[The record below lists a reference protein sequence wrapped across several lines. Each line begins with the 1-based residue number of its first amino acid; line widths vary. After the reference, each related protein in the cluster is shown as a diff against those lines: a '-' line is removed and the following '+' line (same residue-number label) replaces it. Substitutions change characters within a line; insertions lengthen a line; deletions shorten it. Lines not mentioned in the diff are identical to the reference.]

1 MEEMR
6 SKKEVQAEIDWREKE
21 IESIREEL
29 EAEYY
34 KNEDLDYLQ
43 GRIWNLTV
51 AIEWCKWFLNEK

>member
-1 MEEMR
+1 MR

-34 KNEDLDYLQ
+34 KNEELDYLQ
-43 GRIWNLTV
+43 GRICNLTI
-51 AIEWCKWFLNEK
+51 AIEWCQWFLNSK